1 MGFKLPGKSIH
12 SGTSAHSSALKM
24 KAESDAAAKMKREA
38 AAKMKMEA
46 AAKMKKGSP
55 MDKAL
60 VGKQNNL
67 PEELK
72 AKIEAAPGK
81 MSSPAKAS
89 EFGAEYRKN
98 RDAGKKYFTYK
109 GKEYTTE
116 SRSEKAAREKR
127 GTSYASENPK
137 KQLAMETKKDDPL
150 TEEIKDTSDV
160 NKMGPKTQKQTIKDE
175 KQDVKDVR
183 KSGKE
188 SVKSAKKQKRIN
200 ILKEKKDVSD
210 AKGKTKRS
218 KRLERKI
225 ERKET
230 GVTRREQ
237 RRRDKE
243 QEGSSPAT
251 MKVPGKS
258 EAKRSAKGGKK
269 SVHPE
274 DRKTVDIRKKDKKPI
289 IKKSDVDAYKRQQRK
304 ADIKKRF
311 STPDKK
317 QAKPTV
323 QQS

>member
-24 KAESDAAAKMKREA
+24 KAESNAAAKMKREA

-60 VGKQNNL
+60 IGDQKNL

-72 AKIEAAPGK
+72 AKIEA
-81 MSSPAKAS
+81 SPAKAS

-116 SRSEKAAREKR
+116 SRSEKAKREKT
-127 GTSYASENPK
+127 GKTYAELNPRK
-137 KQLAMETKKDDPL
+137 SMTKTVTTKKDDPL

-160 NKMGPKTQKQTIKDE
+160 KKMGPKTQKQTIKKE

-210 AKGKTKRS
+210 AKGKTRRS

-237 RRRDKE
+237 RQRDKE
-243 QEGSSPAT
+243 QESSSPAT
-251 MKVPGKS
+251 MKEGSKRTKRLVRK
-258 EAKRSAKGGKK
+258 EANETAKIVDGTKTSARKVNRLVDKIKVSKARDEYRDTKKQVKAQKKADRKSAKNSIAAG
-269 SVHPE
+269 
-274 DRKTVDIRKKDKKPI
+274 
-289 IKKSDVDAYKRQQRK
+289 
-304 ADIKKRF
+304 
-311 STPDKK
+311 
-317 QAKPTV
+317 
-323 QQS
+323 